1 MLGRCT
7 PEPPPTPLNF
17 DVQNRAIEPTS
28 MYEGPL
34 ALAATLGSGG
44 VVAIR

>member
-17 DVQNRAIEPTS
+17 DVQNRAIEPIS
-28 MYEGPL
+28 VDEGPL
-34 ALAATLGSGG
+34 GLAGTLGSGG